1 MLHGS
6 PRAVVI
12 GAMTTALLGAT
23 AIMVS
28 PLTSRMTVL
37 VLCGSALL
45 LPSSVVLV
53 VWLLRNW

>member
-1 MLHGS
+1 
-6 PRAVVI
+6 
-12 GAMTTALLGAT
+12 MTTALLGAT